1 MSRER
6 FVEGD
11 KPPPPATAPTSALE
25 KERVDD
31 EGLDSEGRHA
41 CRGRPIL
48 VFVFIT
54 QTRSRRV
61 ARRVPRPTHRRRL
74 PLPLHHSGFKSTQIP
89 PTPSP
94 AESIA
99 LVPYQGSEPV
109 PRMSLSHHLR
119 TTREHGTSHNDYR
132 L

>member
-11 KPPPPATAPTSALE
+11 KPPPPATASALE

-74 PLPLHHSGFKSTQIP
+74 PLPLLHSDFRSTQIP
-89 PTPSP
+89 LTPLTRRVYRSCT
-94 AESIA
+94 
-99 LVPYQGSEPV
+99 V
-109 PRMSLSHHLR
+109 PRI
-119 TTREHGTSHNDYR
+119 
-132 L
+132 